1 MAPVKE
7 KTRKQRKISVKDI
20 ILYALSLG
28 ILGFIG
34 VSQLYG
40 IPWSQWGDQ
49 FIGIIGDLVI
59 YMLGLVGIFE
69 FGYDNGLTMVV
80 PDNFISYKE
89 KRLEKQTKEYLHAFF
104 DEESNYL
111 RYHED
116 DRLADT
122 LSIMGLSA
130 EGYREVQA
138 KVLEARL
145 APMHDIESARQ
156 KLLDLV
162 FYSDSVIDMHRS
174 ADQMNSGSLRYYMKV
189 HDLMHNSR
197 QSDQIAKILATFIRL
212 TCEEQGISL
221 ADVDVIMVPHS
232 GNFLLGLEVSKLL
245 GKRFIKMLPP
255 EKKVGNY
262 SFEGVLP
269 HKARSNDIRVI
280 MVHDVL
286 LSGKQILES
295 ACELCDTV
303 PNCRIVGL
311 FSLIYRNIYGA
322 KESLDRDYA
331 LKCYN
336 VAELTE
342 EDIRQELEKREKN
355 G

>member
-1 MAPVKE
+1 M
-7 KTRKQRKISVKDI
+7 I
-20 ILYALSLG
+20 IYTLCLG
-28 ILGFIG
+28 ILGFII
-34 VSQLYG
+34 VSQLYNV
-40 IPWSQWGDQ
+40 PWVQWGDQ
-49 FIGIIGDLVI
+49 FVGIIGDLVI

-104 DEESNYL
+104 DEETNYL

-145 APMHDIESARQ
+145 APMHDMESARQ
-156 KLLDLV
+156 KLMDLV
-162 FYSDSVIDMHRS
+162 FYSDSVIDMHKDAEQIAS
-174 ADQMNSGSLRYYMKV
+174 SSLRYYMKV

-197 QSDQIAKILATFIRL
+197 QSSQIAKILATFIRL
-212 TCEEQGISL
+212 KCEEQNIRL

-245 GKRFIKMLPP
+245 GKRFIKMIPP
-255 EKKVGNY
+255 DKKVSNY

-269 HKARSNDIRVI
+269 RKARSNDIRVV

-295 ACELCDTV
+295 AQELCDTV
-303 PNCRIVGL
+303 PNCQIVGL
-311 FSLIYRNIYGA
+311 FSLIYRNVFNG
-322 KESLDRDYA
+322 KEILERDNN
-331 LKCYN
+331 LKCFN
-336 VAELTE
+336 LVELTE
-342 EDIRQELEKREKN
+342 EEITQELEKREKN